1 MTGARPRPARPPLRL
16 IVLVGG
22 APGSGKT
29 TLARRLGPALA
40 LPIVAKDDLKESLLE
55 TLGAPDRAASAAL
68 GRAAMHLLYTA
79 GRRVLEAGGGVI
91 LESNF
96 YPGLAEPDLAPLLR
110 LAPAVQLLCG
120 GDPETISRRY
130 VERNARGERHPGHFD
145 AVQAPRVRQQL
156 LAGTF
161 RPLDLDTPVLRVDT
175 TGPAAAGGYD
185 PSFAAIL
192 DFVNRLAQVELD
204 KFYKK

>member
-1 MTGARPRPARPPLRL
+1 VTGARPRPDRPPLRL

-40 LPIVAKDDLKESLLE
+40 LPVVAKDDFKESLLE

-68 GRAAMHLLYTA
+68 GRAAIRLLYTT

-130 VERNARGERHPGHFD
+130 VERHARGERHPGHFD
-145 AVQAPRVRQQL
+145 AVQAPLVRRQL
-156 LAGTF
+156 LEGTF
-161 RPLDLDTPVLRVDT
+161 RPLDLDAPALRVDT
-175 TGPAAAGGYD
+175 TGPAAGGYD
-185 PSFAAIL
+185 PSFDAIL
-192 DFVNRLAQVELD
+192 DFVARAARPAAD
-204 KFYKK
+204 G